1 MEAIKDIVPIP
12 LNGRVLIELIKQE
25 PQSQIYGVD
34 TPQPNLGKV
43 VKAYYTDSAETVAGF
58 KVPTLVEGAIVQF
71 NTGVPPVKLANS
83 DTIVSIRYSEI
94 YHVYPIS

>member
-1 MEAIKDIVPIP
+1 MEEIKDIIPIP

-25 PQSQIYGVD
+25 PKTQLYGAETPVD
-34 TPQPNLGKV
+34 NLGKIV
-43 VKAYYTDSAETVAGF
+43 LDTVNLMPSLKAGD
-58 KVPTLVEGAIVQF
+58 IVQF

-94 YHVYPIS
+94 RHVYPKN